1 MDFKI
6 VNLISI
12 SITKGVLC
20 YNKFDYLLLINSLIE
35 ILS

>member
-1 MDFKI
+1 M

-12 SITKGVLC
+12 TMGVLR
-20 YNKFDYLLLINSLIE
+20 YDKFDYLLLINSLIE

>member
-1 MDFKI
+1 M

-12 SITKGVLC
+12 SITMGVFR
-20 YNKFDYLLLINSLIE
+20 YNKFDYLMLINSLIE

>member
-1 MDFKI
+1 M

-12 SITKGVLC
+12 SITMGVLR
-20 YNKFDYLLLINSLIE
+20 YKLDYLLLINSLIE